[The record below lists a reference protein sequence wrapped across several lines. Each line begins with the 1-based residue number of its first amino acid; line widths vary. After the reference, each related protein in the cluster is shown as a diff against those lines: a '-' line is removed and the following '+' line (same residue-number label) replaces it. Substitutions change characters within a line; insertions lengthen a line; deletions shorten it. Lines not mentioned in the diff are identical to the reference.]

1 MRLKLVAWRLSA
13 VAAFAAACGGGG
25 DEPAGL
31 TVPDPEVVAAGPVSD
46 AGSGVAPASAG
57 VLSAGRDVQWY
68 VSRGRRAL
76 DGLENVVV
84 YRAADAVSGAADVVF
99 YARCLGDRT
108 EVEIDMGVFLGDD
121 VISDGDVRTK
131 RVLVRFVP
139 ADLRPLV
146 YEVGLS
152 GRSLI
157 VDRPLA
163 FLRELV
169 GTDALVLQ
177 TVSARGTAVF
187 AEFVVSALAY
197 QNLLVVSEACGW
209 ILDADEAERAE
220 RLEQAELLEAER
232 AEVLASY
239 VSTPIREGL
248 ERFGVEYG
256 EVFLDLPAP
265 VERAF
270 LGFGVNVS
278 AVEIAMAQGLGI
290 VCLTGTWV
298 GDEIVLREC
307 YVEGQLEGVGGR
319 EDDEPLG
326 GAGGD
331 GSGF

>member
-1 MRLKLVAWRLSA
+1 MRLKLAAWRLSA

-25 DEPAGL
+25 DQPGAL
-31 TVPDPEVVAAGPVSD
+31 TVPDPEVVAVGPVGDAGP
-46 AGSGVAPASAG
+46 GSAPASGA
-57 VLSAGRDVQWY
+57 VLPAGRDVQWY

-76 DGLENVVV
+76 DGLENIVV
-84 YRAADAVSGAADVVF
+84 YRAADAVSGAPDVVL

-146 YEVGLS
+146 DEVGPS

-157 VDRPLA
+157 VDLPLA
-163 FLRELV
+163 FPRELV
-169 GTDALVLQ
+169 GTGALVVQ
-177 TVSARGTAVF
+177 TVSARGTAEF
-187 AEFVVSALAY
+187 AEFAVSALAY

-209 ILDADEAERAE
+209 ILDADEAERGE
-220 RLEQAELLEAER
+220 RLDEAELLEAER

-239 VSTPIREGL
+239 VSTPVREGL

-270 LGFGVNVS
+270 LGFGVTVS
-278 AVEIAMAQGLGI
+278 AVEVAMAQGLGI
-290 VCLTGTWV
+290 VCLTWTWV
-298 GDEIVLREC
+298 GNGIVLREC
-307 YVEGQLEGVGGR
+307 YVEGQLEGVGGS
-319 EDDEPLG
+319 EDDEPVG
-326 GAGGD
+326 DAGD
-331 GSGF
+331 SPGF

>member
-1 MRLKLVAWRLSA
+1 MRLNLTVWRLSA

-25 DEPAGL
+25 DAPAGL
-31 TVPDPEVVAAGPVSD
+31 TVPDPEVVAVEPVGDAGPG
-46 AGSGVAPASAG
+46 AAPASAG
-57 VLSAGRDVQWY
+57 VSAGGSDAQWY

-84 YRAADAVSGAADVVF
+84 YRAADAVSGAPDVVF

-108 EVEIDMGVFLGDD
+108 EVELDMGVFLGDD

-146 YEVGLS
+146 YEVGPS

-169 GTDALVLQ
+169 GTDSLVVQ
-177 TVSARGTAVF
+177 TISARGTAVF

-197 QNLLVVSEACGW
+197 ENLLVVSEVCAW
-209 ILDADEAERAE
+209 ILDPDVADRVERLERAELFEAERAV
-220 RLEQAELLEAER
+220 
-232 AEVLASY
+232 VLASY
-239 VSTPIREGL
+239 VRTPIREGL

-290 VCLTGTWV
+290 VCLAGTWV

-307 YVEGQLEGVGGR
+307 YVEGQLEGVGGA

-326 GAGGD
+326 GAAGD
-331 GSGF
+331 ALRF

>member
-1 MRLKLVAWRLSA
+1 MRLKLTVWRLSA

-25 DEPAGL
+25 EPPAGL
-31 TVPDPEVVAAGPVSD
+31 TVPDPEVVAVEPVGDAGPG
-46 AGSGVAPASAG
+46 AAPASAG
-57 VLSAGRDVQWY
+57 VSAAGLDVQWY

-84 YRAADAVSGAADVVF
+84 YRAADAASGAPDVVL

-108 EVEIDMGVFLGDD
+108 EVELDMGVFLGDD

-146 YEVGLS
+146 YAVGSS

-169 GTDALVLQ
+169 GTDSFVVQ

-197 QNLLVVSEACGW
+197 ENLLVVSEACGW
-209 ILDADEAERAE
+209 ILDADEAQRAQRFERAE
-220 RLEQAELLEAER
+220 VFEAER
-232 AEVLASY
+232 AEVLATY
-239 VSTPIREGL
+239 VGTPIREGL
-248 ERFGVEYG
+248 ERFGVEYR
-256 EVFLDLPAP
+256 EVFVDLPAP

-270 LGFGVNVS
+270 LGFAVSVS

-307 YVEGQLEGVGGR
+307 YVEGQLEGVGGA

-326 GAGGD
+326 GAAGD
-331 GSGF
+331 ALRF